1 MMTLKDEE
9 ASVIESVEEIFQET
23 LNNLKKLHQEKL
35 ELIKRFREDNNI
47 KELNKIRETLKER
60 A

>member
-1 MMTLKDEE
+1 MITPKDEE
-9 ASVIESVEEIFQET
+9 VGLIESVEEIFQET
-23 LNNLKKLHQEKL
+23 LNSLKKLHQEKL